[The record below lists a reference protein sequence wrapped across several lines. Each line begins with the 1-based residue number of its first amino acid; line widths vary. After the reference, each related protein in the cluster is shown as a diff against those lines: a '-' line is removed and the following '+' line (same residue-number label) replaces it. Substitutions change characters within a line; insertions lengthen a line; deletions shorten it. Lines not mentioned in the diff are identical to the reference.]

1 MQSLLYRLVLL
12 SLLCLATPFDAIGS
26 PIEVV
31 TTSGDIRRDEVEAR
45 RLFATVLDSR
55 LPDFVDPSPW
65 IPPARPTIV
74 STVGGV
80 DTVPYRSG
88 LNDLI
93 EGLLPGQ
100 GLVTSPAA
108 PRGSSTSSP
117 VVQVPEFSTITF
129 VVIGLAGLLLGRR
142 QSLTR

>member
-12 SLLCLATPFDAIGS
+12 SLLCLATPLDAIGS
-26 PIEVV
+26 PIDVV
-31 TTSGDIRRDEVEAR
+31 TTSGDTR
-45 RLFATVLDSR
+45 LDSG
-55 LPDFVDPSPW
+55 LPDFIDPSPW

-74 STVGGV
+74 STVGGI

-100 GLVTSPAA
+100 GLETSLAA
-108 PRGSSTSSP
+108 PRGSSTTSP

-129 VVIGLAGLLLGRR
+129 VVIGLAGLLFGRR
-142 QSLTR
+142 QSLSR